1 MNVEP
6 YPSGTAPGYGVW
18 TGQFGET
25 PFEWPATRYLTAHAL
40 PKCFW
45 RRDDVDDRAVH
56 SFDPGGAEVLLD
68 TGAFVAAVRKGW
80 QSREIPTYWDSF
92 AVEQAGV
99 ARTQKEDP
107 VLWRELACR
116 YLVPQ
121 ELNDGSKELA
131 VVRSEAAE
139 EGYPVPSYR
148 AQENARGLLL
158 SDLPADYEIYP
169 TPDGAIAIDIP
180 GGRGQS
186 VIVMCD
192 ADGSVG
198 CYVNLP
204 RGVRRARY
212 ENGGSLPDGFLREAL
227 DELRLSKSTN

>member
-1 MNVEP
+1 MNAEL
-6 YPSGTAPGYGVW
+6 YLSGTAPGHGVW

-25 PFEWPATRYLTAHAL
+25 LFEWPTTRCQTAHAF
-40 PKCFW
+40 PKWFSH
-45 RRDDVDDRAVH
+45 RDDVDDRAVH
-56 SFDPGGAEVLLD
+56 SVGGAEVLLD
-68 TGAFVAAVRKGW
+68 TWAFVAAARKGW
-80 QSREIPTYWDSF
+80 QSREIPTYWDPF
-92 AVEQAGV
+92 TVEYAG
-99 ARTQKEDP
+99 AAQTQKDDP

-121 ELNDGSKELA
+121 EPNDGSKELA

-139 EGYPVPSYR
+139 EGYPAPSFK

-158 SDLPADYEIYP
+158 SDLPADHEMYP

-180 GGRGQS
+180 GGRGRS

-204 RGVRRARY
+204 SGVRRARY

-227 DELRLSKSTN
+227 DELRLSKSPN